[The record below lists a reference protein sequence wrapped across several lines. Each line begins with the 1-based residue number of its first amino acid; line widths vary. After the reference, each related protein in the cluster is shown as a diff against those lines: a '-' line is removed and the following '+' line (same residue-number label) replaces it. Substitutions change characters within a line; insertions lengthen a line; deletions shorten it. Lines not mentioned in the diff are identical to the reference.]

1 MSQRSLAAQRFWRDL
16 IASCTRAGEGDLDT
30 DGMAFD
36 AFELPLGL
44 LALDASREE
53 LFAYLNV
60 LRSDLEANS
69 LAAVNAALRVHGE
82 SRVCEQPVWSWVA
95 PVRWRWATHAGW
107 SATSPESLPTLR
119 RFTPSRRFDLNRMI
133 SICSAL
139 G

>member
-30 DGMAFD
+30 DDMAFV
-36 AFELPLGL
+36 AFELALGL

-60 LRSDLEANS
+60 LRIDLEANS

-82 SRVCEQPVWSWVA
+82 SRVCEKRLWSWA
-95 PVRWRWATHAGW
+95 GALSRYGDAHPRWIERQLTQL
-107 SATSPESLPTLR
+107 TELR
-119 RFTPSRRFDLNRMI
+119 CFTPSQRFDPRT
-133 SICSAL
+133 
-139 G
+139 